1 MAKEGWK
8 RYHTIWTML
17 LLGWLVSFVDRVA
30 TGPVVTW
37 MIDNKVSFLA
47 SAPNAHGLGGLI
59 GSLFFAGFMLNQFPG
74 GYFGDKFGYRTIV
87 VLSIFWAGLATIFTG
102 LAGGLITFVMLRVLL
117 GLGEGTFYSN
127 DRSYIVFN
135 TPPDKVGLGMGVAIT
150 GAAIGLTVGTI
161 GTPLLI
167 KAMEPS
173 MGIEAWRSPF
183 LILGVVTLL
192 VAFVIFKLMRPEIA
206 PGSKVDMNN
215 PGFKEEYKKAS
226 LHMVGYSAVF
236 LVIIMAIYFGAT
248 HLGISA
254 IGIAFILVLLC
265 PILII
270 YLYKTKKSDV
280 QPIISNKNLLLVY
293 FSFIPVLWHLWFYGF
308 WAVAIVKDFGGGALL
323 SAALVASFNGVA
335 GIIGYPLGGKISDK
349 VANKPNGRRNVL
361 AILTALLTVSIFIFA
376 IYMMKGNHN
385 PVIESIILFISGLFF
400 FALQPVAHA
409 LTAQLAPSEN
419 RGTAFGIMNLISEVG
434 AVLSP
439 VVSGV
444 IRDSTG
450 NWGAPLLLDGI
461 LMALS
466 LLCVLGISTKAIK
479 MMENQSGKEIIS

>member
-1 MAKEGWK
+1 MVKQGWQ
-8 RYHTIWTML
+8 RYHTIWAML
-17 LLGWLVSFVDRVA
+17 FLGWMVSFIDRVA

-37 MIDNKVSFLA
+37 MISNKVSFLA
-47 SAPNAHGLGGLI
+47 DASNAHGLGGLI

-87 VLSIFWAGLATIFTG
+87 IISILWAGIATILTG
-102 LAGGLITFVMLRVLL
+102 ITGGLITFVILRVLL

-135 TPPDKVGLGMGVAIT
+135 TPPEKVGLGMGVVIS
-150 GAAIGLTVGTI
+150 GAAVGLTVGTL

-167 KAMEPS
+167 KAMEPA
-173 MGIEAWRSPF
+173 MGIQAWRSPF
-183 LILGVVTLL
+183 FIMGVVTLIVVFL
-192 VAFVIFKLMRPEIA
+192 MYKYMRPETV
-206 PGSKVDMNN
+206 PGKEINTDN
-215 PGFKEEYKKAS
+215 PGYKEDYKKAFS
-226 LHMVGYSAVF
+226 HMAAYSAVF

-248 HLGISA
+248 NMGISD

-270 YLYKTKKSDV
+270 YLYITKKSDIKPV
-280 QPIISNKNLLLVY
+280 ITNKNLFMIYLY
-293 FSFIPVLWHLWFYGF
+293 NIPQLWHLWFYGF
-308 WAVAIVKDFGGGALL
+308 WATAIVKDFGGGALL
-323 SAALVASFNGVA
+323 TAALVASFNAVA

-349 VANKPNGRRNVL
+349 LANRPNGRRNVL
-361 AILTALLTVSIFIFA
+361 AVLTALLTVSIFIFA
-376 IYMMKGNHN
+376 AYMIFGNHN

-400 FALQPVAHA
+400 FATGPVSHA
-409 LTAQLAPSEN
+409 LTADLAPSEN
-419 RGTAFGIMNLISEVG
+419 RGTAFGVMNLIAEVG

-450 NWGAPLLLDGI
+450 SWGTPLLLDGV

-466 LLCVLGISTKAIK
+466 LLCVLAISNKAIK
-479 MMENQSGKEIIS
+479 TISNQTHISH